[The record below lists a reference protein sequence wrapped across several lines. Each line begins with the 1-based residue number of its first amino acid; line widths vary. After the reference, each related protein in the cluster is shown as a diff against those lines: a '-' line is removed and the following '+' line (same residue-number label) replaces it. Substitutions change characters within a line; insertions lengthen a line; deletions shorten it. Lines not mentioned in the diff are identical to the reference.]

1 MPNITFL
8 GAHDLL
14 TWATTATAE
23 LVARRD
29 EINALNVFP
38 VPDSDTGS
46 NMAHTMTAAV
56 QQAQSVDNPDDL
68 ATVAMALA
76 TGAVKG
82 ARGNSGVVLSQ
93 VLRGI
98 AHHADSGRIDAHV
111 IQEAL
116 RSSLDFV
123 ATAISDP
130 VEGTVI
136 TVLRA
141 AAIAATNSTDSSLA
155 TVVHEAA
162 HAARIALAE
171 TPSQLEVLREA
182 KVVDAGGQGL
192 VILLDCLEHV
202 VTGTASPYDGQTPD
216 TAEQPQQKHSTSGYL
231 EVMCF
236 IDGVEVSYLHDLLA
250 PLGDCL
256 VIGPISETS
265 ATVHIHSTDAAT
277 VISTLYAT
285 GTITDLHI
293 EVLPETPKVVHP
305 KRIVLALTPPGDLA
319 QLYTEAGALV
329 VVRDGHHF
337 AIARSTNLGQ
347 AETPLADGIDIV
359 NELVTRSHQSGAQ
372 EVILLPN
379 GLLTTREM
387 AAVERSSQAFKQ
399 SITMLPTGS
408 LVRGLAA
415 LSVHD
420 PHQSLAVATYAM
432 TEAMSGMRTAV
443 IERAEHAALT
453 PAGACAKGDL
463 IVHLGTEPIAVA
475 EQPEEALRIA
485 CRRLLDIGG
494 EQILILAREELA
506 LTPDDHSLTGPHT
519 DVEIN
524 QYDVD
529 RLGALIEI
537 GVE

>member
-14 TWATTATAE
+14 IWATTATAE

-56 QQAQSVDNPDDL
+56 KQAQSVDNPDDL

-162 HAARIALAE
+162 HAARTALAE
-171 TPSQLEVLREA
+171 TPSQLQVLREA

-202 VTGTASPYDGQTPD
+202 VTGNASPYDGQTPD
-216 TAEQPQQKHSTSGYL
+216 TAEQPQQTHGTSGYL

-236 IDGVEVSYLHDLLA
+236 IEGVEVSHLHDLLA

-319 QLYTEAGALV
+319 QLYTDAGALV

-347 AETPLADGIDIV
+347 AETPLADGIEIV
-359 NELVTRSHQSGAQ
+359 NELVARSHQSGAQ

-379 GLLTTREM
+379 GLLTTQEM

-420 PHQSLAVATYAM
+420 PQQSLAVATYAM
-432 TEAMSGMRTAV
+432 TEAMS
-443 IERAEHAALT
+443 
-453 PAGACAKGDL
+453 
-463 IVHLGTEPIAVA
+463 
-475 EQPEEALRIA
+475 
-485 CRRLLDIGG
+485 
-494 EQILILAREELA
+494 
-506 LTPDDHSLTGPHT
+506 
-519 DVEIN
+519 
-524 QYDVD
+524 
-529 RLGALIEI
+529 
-537 GVE
+537 

>member
-56 QQAQSVDNPDDL
+56 QQAQGVDNPDDL
-68 ATVAMALA
+68 AAVAMALA

-123 ATAISDP
+123 AAAISDP

-141 AAIAATNSTDSSLA
+141 AAIAATNSEDRSLA
-155 TVVHEAA
+155 AVVSVAA

-171 TPSQLEVLREA
+171 TPSQLQVLRDA

-202 VTGTASPYDGQTPD
+202 VTGTATSYDPHIIET
-216 TAEQPQQKHSTSGYL
+216 TEQQQSHGTSGYL

-236 IDGVEVSYLHDLLA
+236 IAGVEVSHLHDLLA

-256 VIGPISETS
+256 VIGPISDTS

-319 QLYTEAGALV
+319 QLYTDAGALV

-347 AETPLADGIDIV
+347 AETPLADGIEIV
-359 NELVTRSHQSGAQ
+359 NELVARSHQSGAQ

-379 GLLTTREM
+379 GLLTTQEM

-420 PHQSLAVATYAM
+420 PQQSLAVATYAM
-432 TEAMSGMRTAV
+432 TEAISGMRTAV

-463 IVHLGTEPIAVA
+463 LVHLGTEPIAVA

-494 EQILILAREELA
+494 EQILILARKELA
-506 LTPDDHSLTGPHT
+506 LTPDNHSLTGPHT